1 MAELQKEYLKILGDE
16 IKKKRKERGMTQAEL
31 AAACGYDF
39 TMISKIEAGQ
49 IDLPISKIRV
59 LAKALR
65 SDPVNLVHDY
75 LVAVDETKELEQ
87 QLKVLVSS
95 MQDMQKQYD
104 EIIKKMGGVK
114 WQIQSGTE
122 NDGDTESLKTK

>member
-16 IKKKRKERGMTQAEL
+16 IKTKRKERGMTQAEL

-65 SDPVNLVHDY
+65 SDPVELVHDY
-75 LVAVDETKELEQ
+75 LVAVDEAKELEK
-87 QLKVLVSS
+87 QLEVLVSS
-95 MQDMQKQYD
+95 MKDMQKQYD
-104 EIIKKMGGVK
+104 EIIKKIGGTT
-114 WQIQSGTE
+114 WHHQSGME
-122 NDGDTESLKTK
+122 NAGDTGSRKTE